1 MLAGLDKDSFD
12 VSNQDDNDLML
23 RNEENM
29 QIL

>member
-12 VSNQDDNDLML
+12 VSNQVDNDLML